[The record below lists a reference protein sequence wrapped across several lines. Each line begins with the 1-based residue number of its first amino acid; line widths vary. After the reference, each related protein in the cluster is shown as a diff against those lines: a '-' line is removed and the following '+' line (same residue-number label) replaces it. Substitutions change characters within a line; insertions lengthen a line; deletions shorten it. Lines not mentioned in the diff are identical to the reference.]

1 MSPLYAGFLWSIPIF
16 QKEKKRKEKHE
27 VIGIIYTFINLV
39 LVCTLIVNA
48 QMSPQVFDPLPLQ
61 FQFTVARFSVY
72 LLCYQ

>member
-16 QKEKKRKEKHE
+16 KKKERKEKHK

-39 LVCTLIVNA
+39 LVNT
-48 QMSPQVFDPLPLQ
+48 QMSPRVFEPLPLQ
-61 FQFTVARFSVY
+61 FQLTVARFSVY